1 MKDIDRTLR
10 FTNAKE
16 YFKVN
21 SLEKGFDSIQI
32 RIWYGC
38 ALGTDL
44 LVVLK
49 NKEKDGK
56 LRFVKLFTRRPIT
69 DGAIPFRELL
79 FKIPRNQEWIKFIN
93 RLFDL
98 SVLSLPDEKQLKNLR
113 TKEDSLKQ

>member
-1 MKDIDRTLR
+1 MKDIDRTLG

-49 NKEKDGK
+49 NNEKDGK

-79 FKIPRNQEWIKFIN
+79 LKIPRNQEG
-93 RLFDL
+93 L
-98 SVLSLPDEKQLKNLR
+98 NLL
-113 TKEDSLKQ
+113 TDFLT